1 MMNKSKNYPIVKSES
16 EWHNEL
22 SDEEFRVLR
31 KKGTELPFTGKYNNH
46 FDKGIYRCR
55 ACDTPLYDSESK
67 FESGCGW
74 PSYDK
79 ALPGALEFIKDNS
92 HGMIRTEIVCAK
104 CGGHQGHVFNDGPS
118 TTGERYCVNSVS
130 IRFDSE

>member
-1 MMNKSKNYPIVKSES
+1 MSKPENYPIVKSES

-118 TTGERYCVNSVS
+118 STGERYCVNSVS

>member
-31 KKGTELPFTGKYNNH
+31 KKSTELPFTGQYNNH

-74 PSYDK
+74 PSYNK
-79 ALPGALEFIKDNS
+79 ALSGALEFIKDNS

-118 TTGERYCVNSVS
+118 STGERYCVTSVS

>member
-1 MMNKSKNYPIVKSES
+1 MNKSKNYPIVKSES

-67 FESGCGW
+67 FKSGCGW

-118 TTGERYCVNSVS
+118 TTGERFCVNSAS
-130 IRFDSE
+130 IRFDGE

>member
-1 MMNKSKNYPIVKSES
+1 MNKPEKYPIVKSES

-46 FDKGIYRCR
+46 FDKGVYRCR

-118 TTGERYCVNSVS
+118 STGERYCVNSVS

>member
-31 KKGTELPFTGKYNNH
+31 KKGTELPFTGQYNNH

-74 PSYDK
+74 PSYNK

-118 TTGERYCVNSVS
+118 STGERYCVNSIS

>member
-118 TTGERYCVNSVS
+118 STGERYCVNSVS

>member
-1 MMNKSKNYPIVKSES
+1 MNKSKNYPIVKSES
-16 EWHNEL
+16 EWQKEL
-22 SDEEFRVLR
+22 SEEEFRVLR

>member
-31 KKGTELPFTGKYNNH
+31 KKGTELPFTGQYNNH

-74 PSYDK
+74 PSYNK

-118 TTGERYCVNSVS
+118 STGERYCVNSVS

>member
-31 KKGTELPFTGKYNNH
+31 KKGTELPFTGQYNNH

-74 PSYDK
+74 PSYNK

-104 CGGHQGHVFNDGPS
+104 CGGHQGHAFNDGPS
-118 TTGERYCVNSVS
+118 STGERYCVNSVS

>member
-1 MMNKSKNYPIVKSES
+1 MNKSKSYPIVKSES

-46 FDKGIYRCR
+46 FDKGVYRCR

-118 TTGERYCVNSVS
+118 STGERYCVNSVS

>member
-1 MMNKSKNYPIVKSES
+1 MNKSKNYPIVKSEY

-22 SDEEFRVLR
+22 SNEEFRVLR
-31 KKGTELPFTGKYNNH
+31 KKGTELPFTGQYNNH

-79 ALPGALEFIKDNS
+79 AFPGALEFIKDNS

-118 TTGERYCVNSVS
+118 STGERYCVNSVS

>member
-1 MMNKSKNYPIVKSES
+1 MNKSKNYPIVKSEY

-22 SDEEFRVLR
+22 SNEEFRVLR

-130 IRFDSE
+130 IRFDSG

>member
-1 MMNKSKNYPIVKSES
+1 MNKSKNYPIVKSES
-16 EWHNEL
+16 EWNNQL

-55 ACDTPLYDSESK
+55 ACDNPLYDSESK

-118 TTGERYCVNSVS
+118 ITGERYCVNSVS

>member
-1 MMNKSKNYPIVKSES
+1 MNKSKNYPIVKSES

-31 KKGTELPFTGKYNNH
+31 KKSTELPFTGQYNNH

-118 TTGERYCVNSVS
+118 STGERYCVNSVS

>member
-31 KKGTELPFTGKYNNH
+31 KKGTELPFTGQYNNH

-55 ACDTPLYDSESK
+55 ACETPLYDSESK

-79 ALPGALEFIKDNS
+79 AFPGALEFIKDNS

-118 TTGERYCVNSVS
+118 STGERYCVNSVS

>member
-1 MMNKSKNYPIVKSES
+1 MNKPENYPIVKSES

-46 FDKGIYRCR
+46 FDKGVYRCR

-118 TTGERYCVNSVS
+118 STGERYCVNSVS

>member
-1 MMNKSKNYPIVKSES
+1 MNKSKNYPIVKSEY

-22 SDEEFRVLR
+22 SNEEFRVLR

-104 CGGHQGHVFNDGPS
+104 CGGHQGHVFNDGAS
-118 TTGERYCVNSVS
+118 TTGKRYCVNSVS

>member
-1 MMNKSKNYPIVKSES
+1 MNKSKNYPIVKSES

-74 PSYDK
+74 PSYDR

-118 TTGERYCVNSVS
+118 NTGERYCVNSVS
-130 IRFDSE
+130 IRFVSE

>member
-31 KKGTELPFTGKYNNH
+31 KKGTELPFTGQYNNH

-55 ACDTPLYDSESK
+55 ACETPLYDSESK

-118 TTGERYCVNSVS
+118 STGERYCVNSVS

>member
-1 MMNKSKNYPIVKSES
+1 MNKSKNYPIVKSES

-31 KKGTELPFTGKYNNH
+31 KKGTELPFTGQYNNH

-55 ACDTPLYDSESK
+55 ACDTPLFDSESK

-74 PSYDK
+74 PSYNK

-118 TTGERYCVNSVS
+118 STGERYCVNSVS

>member
-1 MMNKSKNYPIVKSES
+1 MSKSKNYPIVKSES
-16 EWHNEL
+16 ECHNEL

>member
-67 FESGCGW
+67 FKSGCGW

-118 TTGERYCVNSVS
+118 STGERYCVNSVS

>member
-1 MMNKSKNYPIVKSES
+1 MNKSKNYPIVKSES

-118 TTGERYCVNSVS
+118 ITGERYCVNSVS
-130 IRFDSE
+130 ICFDSE